1 MAVSLSLYSRHILL
15 LLPPK
20 VLSAARNAAL
30 VLFCATVLGEDV
42 TIGQGVC
49 YFFTLIGFL
58 VYSYYK

>member
-1 MAVSLSLYSRHILL
+1 MAFLFSLFTLHI
-15 LLPPK
+15 LPPK

-49 YFFTLIGFL
+49 YFFTLIGFV
-58 VYSYYK
+58 VYSFYK